1 MVETKAANDEDK
13 STSTILQSGDV
24 IKPEIDDESVKA
36 LAERLYGISCLELKE
51 MNGYDDKNYKITED
65 TNMKNPLITK
75 HCPFGYVLKIMN
87 SMDSEK
93 LSLVE
98 AQTEIML
105 FLGELPNCLVTISNI
120 FTSHNQH
127 RFPDNEDYV
136 MFV

>member
-1 MVETKAANDEDK
+1 MVETKVASNDDK
-13 STSTILQSGDV
+13 NSSKILQSGDV
-24 IKPEIDDESVKA
+24 IKPEIDDETVKA

-51 MNGYDDKNYKITED
+51 LNGYDDKNYKITED

-75 HCPFGYVLKIMN
+75 HCPYGYVLKIMN

-105 FLGELPNCLVTISNI
+105 FLGELPNCFVTVLIIFISWY
-120 FTSHNQH
+120 
-127 RFPDNEDYV
+127 RPADKED
-136 MFV
+136 

>member
-1 MVETKAANDEDK
+1 MVETKVASNDDK
-13 STSTILQSGDV
+13 NSSKILQSGDV

-75 HCPFGYVLKIMN
+75 HCPYGYVLKIMN

-93 LSLVE
+93 LSLVRLCMPQCTQLPCWINILM
-98 AQTEIML
+98 AT
-105 FLGELPNCLVTISNI
+105 LGSSN
-120 FTSHNQH
+120 
-127 RFPDNEDYV
+127 
-136 MFV
+136 